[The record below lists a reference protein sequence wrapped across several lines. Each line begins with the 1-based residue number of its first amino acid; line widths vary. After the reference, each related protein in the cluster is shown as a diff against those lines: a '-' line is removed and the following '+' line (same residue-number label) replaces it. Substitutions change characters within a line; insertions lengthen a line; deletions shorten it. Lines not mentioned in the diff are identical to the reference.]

1 VINNPDIRYFTLNSG
16 YRKSDNAQVF
26 FKSTLY
32 LFFTPDFDKEKTLI
46 TASDLSL
53 DRGAK
58 NLITASSF
66 TIHPNHKVGLVGS
79 NGCGKSSLFAALL
92 GELSPDAGDL
102 SLPSSWSIAT
112 VKQETPSLEQ
122 SALDYVMDGDKEYRQ
137 LEQQLEQARQN
148 DDGNLEAI
156 IINKIDTIHGY
167 SLPARAGELLHGL
180 GFLQNQL
187 ANPVKDFS
195 GGWRM
200 RLNLA
205 QALISRAD
213 LLLLDEPTN
222 HLDLDAV
229 IWLQRWLKRFT
240 GTLVLISHDR
250 DFLDTVINQI
260 LHIEHQRAKLYS
272 GNYTAFERQRA
283 EHLAQQDVQFQK
295 QQKEAA
301 NLTAF
306 VDRFRAKA
314 SKAKQAQSRLKRL
327 EKLPNLAPAHV
338 DSQFTFNFEQ
348 PDNLPYPLLSLTE
361 SQCGYNAETIILN
374 DVGLTLVP
382 GSRIGLLGRNG
393 AGKSTLIKSLAGEI
407 ALLNGER
414 YCAQE
419 LKIGYFSQHQLEQ
432 LHGKSSPV
440 DHILRAKPAL
450 GEPQARSFLG
460 KFGFSGDQALDAV
473 INMSGGE
480 KARLVL
486 ALIVLEKPQL
496 LLLDEPTNHLDL
508 EMRQALVMAL
518 QDFGG
523 AIILIAHDR
532 FLLESCVD
540 EFYLVANGNVIDFNG
555 DIDDYQQ
562 WLNDDKKQT
571 FTNNKIG
578 NASNENVNEDK
589 GLDKKQLR
597 QQQAELRKKSAP
609 LRKESEKLE
618 KKITQWQA
626 ELAQVETL
634 LSDSDIYQAERKK
647 ELTTQLK
654 LQANLTGN
662 IEESEMLWL
671 EIAEQIEDIMSSN

>member
-1 VINNPDIRYFTLNSG
+1 MIIAT
-16 YRKSDNAQVF
+16 
-26 FKSTLY
+26 
-32 LFFTPDFDKEKTLI
+32 
-46 TASDLSL
+46 DLSL

-92 GELSPDAGDL
+92 GELSPDSGDL
-102 SLPSSWSIAT
+102 NLPSGWSIAT

-122 SALDYVMDGDKEYRQ
+122 SALDYVMDGDKEFRQ
-137 LEQQLEQARQN
+137 LEQQLTQARIN
-148 DDGNLEAI
+148 NDGNLEAI
-156 IINKIDTIHGY
+156 LINKIDTIHGY

-250 DFLDTVINQI
+250 DFLDTVIGQI

-283 EHLAQQDVQFQK
+283 EHLAQQDVQYQK

-301 NLTAF
+301 HLTAF

-338 DSQFTFNFEQ
+338 DSQFTFSFEQ
-348 PDNLPYPLLSLTE
+348 PESLPYPLLSLTE
-361 SQCGYNAETIILN
+361 SQCGYNSDTIILN

-432 LHGKSSPV
+432 LHSGSSPV
-440 DHILRAKPAL
+440 DHILRAKPLL

-460 KFGFSGDQALDAV
+460 KFGFSGDQALEAV
-473 INMSGGE
+473 NNMSGGE

-540 EFYLVANGNVIDFNG
+540 EFYLVANGHVSDFSG

-562 WLNDDKKQT
+562 WLNEDKKQSLSNHKDD
-571 FTNNKIG
+571 NNSID
-578 NASNENVNEDK
+578 NNLTDK

-597 QQQAELRKKSAP
+597 QQQAELRKQSAP
-609 LRKESEKLE
+609 LRKEADKLE
-618 KKITQWQA
+618 KKIHQWQA
-626 ELAQVETL
+626 QLTEVEAL
-634 LSDSDIYQAERKK
+634 LSDSEIYQAERKN

-654 LQANLTGN
+654 LQANLKEKV
-662 IEESEMLWL
+662 EENEMLWL
-671 EIAEQIEDIMSSN
+671 ELAEQIEDIMASTN

>member
-1 VINNPDIRYFTLNSG
+1 MTEGFP
-16 YRKSDNAQVF
+16 
-26 FKSTLY
+26 
-32 LFFTPDFDKEKTLI
+32 LI
-46 TASDLSL
+46 TASELSL

-58 NLITASSF
+58 NLIKASSF
-66 TIHPNHKVGLVGS
+66 TIHPNHKVGLVGA

-92 GELSPDAGDL
+92 GELTPDAGDL
-102 SLPSSWSIAT
+102 SMPSSWVIAT
-112 VKQETPSLEQ
+112 VKQETPALAE
-122 SALDYVMDGDKEYRQ
+122 SALDYVMDGDKEFRQ
-137 LEQQLEQARQN
+137 LEHDLEQARIM
-148 DDGNLEAI
+148 DTGNLEAP
-156 IINKIDTIHGY
+156 IINQIDTINGY

-180 GFLQNQL
+180 GFLQSQL

-250 DFLDTVINQI
+250 DFLDTVIGQI
-260 LHIEHQRAKLYS
+260 LHIEHQQAKLYS
-272 GNYTAFERQRA
+272 GNYTSFERQRR
-283 EHLAQQDVQFQK
+283 EHLAQQDAQYQK

-301 NLTAF
+301 HLTAF

-327 EKLPNLAPAHV
+327 EKLPDLAPAHV
-338 DSQFTFNFEQ
+338 DSQFTFSFEQ
-348 PDNLPYPLLSLTE
+348 PESLPYPLLSLKE
-361 SQCGYNAETIILN
+361 SQCGYPKSDHGEQVTILN

-393 AGKSTLIKSLAGEI
+393 AGKSTLIKSLAGDI

-432 LHGKSSPV
+432 LHMASSPV

-450 GEPQARSFLG
+450 GEPQARTFLG
-460 KFGFSGDQALDAV
+460 KFGFSGDQPLEPV
-473 INMSGGE
+473 TNMSGGE

-518 QDFGG
+518 QDFEG

-540 EFYLVANGNVIDFNG
+540 EFYLVANGQVSDFSG

-562 WLNDDKKQT
+562 WLNDDKKQAVKSIKSEQQ
-571 FTNNKIG
+571 N
-578 NASNENVNEDK
+578 SDK

-609 LRKESEKLE
+609 LRKEADKLE
-618 KKITQWQA
+618 KKIHQWQE
-626 ELAQVETL
+626 ELTKVEAL
-634 LSDSDIYQAERKK
+634 LSDSEVYQADRKV
-647 ELTTQLK
+647 ELTDLLK
-654 LQANLTGN
+654 KQGRLKSD
-662 IEESEMLWL
+662 IEDNEMEWL
-671 EIAEQIEDIMSSN
+671 DLAEQIEEMMSV

>member
-1 VINNPDIRYFTLNSG
+1 MISVILCHFIEELP
-16 YRKSDNAQVF
+16 
-26 FKSTLY
+26 
-32 LFFTPDFDKEKTLI
+32 LI
-46 TASDLSL
+46 TATDLSL
-53 DRGAK
+53 DRGVK
-58 NLITASSF
+58 NLIKSSSF

-92 GELSPDAGDL
+92 GDLAPDAGDL
-102 SLPSSWSIAT
+102 SMPSSWDIAT

-122 SALDYVMDGDKEYRQ
+122 SALDYVMDGDKEFRQ
-137 LEQQLEQARQN
+137 LEQELEQARITDN
-148 DDGNLEAI
+148 GNLEAT
-156 IINKIDTIHGY
+156 IINKIDTINGY

-180 GFLQNQL
+180 GFLQSQL
-187 ANPVKDFS
+187 SSPVKDFS

-250 DFLDTVINQI
+250 DFLDTVIGQI

-272 GNYTAFERQRA
+272 GNYTAFERQRR
-283 EHLAQQDVQFQK
+283 EHLAQQDAQYQK

-301 NLTAF
+301 HLTAF

-327 EKLPNLAPAHV
+327 EKLPDLAPAHV
-338 DSQFTFNFEQ
+338 DSQFTFTFEE
-348 PDNLPYPLLSLTE
+348 PESLPYPLLSLDE
-361 SQCGYNAETIILN
+361 SQCGYPKSDHGEQTIILK

-393 AGKSTLIKSLAGEI
+393 AGKSTLIKSLAGELTLI
-407 ALLNGER
+407 GGER
-414 YCAQE
+414 YCAQD
-419 LKIGYFSQHQLEQ
+419 LKVGYFSQHQLEQ
-432 LHGKSSPV
+432 LHPPSSPV

-460 KFGFSGDQALDAV
+460 RFGFSGDQALSQVAT
-473 INMSGGE
+473 MSGGE

-540 EFYLVANGNVIDFNG
+540 EFYLVANGQVSDFSG

-571 FTNNKIG
+571 LKSVKSTDS
-578 NASNENVNEDK
+578 NADK

-597 QQQAELRKKSAP
+597 QQQAELRKKAAP
-609 LRKESEKLE
+609 LKKQADKLE
-618 KKITQWQA
+618 KKIHQWQE
-626 ELAQVETL
+626 ELAKVEAL
-634 LSDSDIYQAERKK
+634 LSDSDIYQAERKS
-647 ELTTQLK
+647 ELTELLKTQAKLK
-654 LQANLTGN
+654 NDVEENEMDWLELAEK
-662 IEESEMLWL
+662 IEEIMT
-671 EIAEQIEDIMSSN
+671 DIT

>member
-1 VINNPDIRYFTLNSG
+1 M
-16 YRKSDNAQVF
+16 
-26 FKSTLY
+26 
-32 LFFTPDFDKEKTLI
+32 I
-46 TASDLSL
+46 TATDLSL

-58 NLITASSF
+58 NLINASSF

-92 GELSPDAGDL
+92 GELSPDAGNL
-102 SLPSSWSIAT
+102 SMPSSWAIAT

-122 SALDYVMDGDKEYRQ
+122 SALDYVMDGDKEFRQ
-137 LEQQLEQARQN
+137 LEQQLEQARTN
-148 DDGNLEAI
+148 DDGNLEATL
-156 IINKIDTIHGY
+156 INKIDTINGY

-187 ANPVKDFS
+187 ANPVRDFS

-250 DFLDTVINQI
+250 DFLDTVIGQI
-260 LHIEHQRAKLYS
+260 LHIEHKRAKLYS
-272 GNYTAFERQRA
+272 GNYTAFERQRR
-283 EHLAQQDVQFQK
+283 EHLAQQDAQYQK
-295 QQKEAA
+295 QQKEAEH
-301 NLTAF
+301 LTAF

-327 EKLPNLAPAHV
+327 EKLPDLAPAHV
-338 DSQFTFNFEQ
+338 DSQFTFSFEE
-348 PDNLPYPLLSLTE
+348 PESLPYPLLSLTE
-361 SQCGYNAETIILN
+361 SQCGYNTETIILN
-374 DVGLTLVP
+374 EVGLTLVP

-407 ALLNGER
+407 ELLNGER

-419 LKIGYFSQHQLEQ
+419 LQIGYFSQHQLEQ
-432 LHGKSSPV
+432 LHSGSSPV
-440 DHILRAKPAL
+440 DHIIRAQPTL

-460 KFGFSGDQALDAV
+460 KFGFSGDQALESV
-473 INMSGGE
+473 NTMSGGE

-540 EFYLVANGNVIDFNG
+540 EFYLVANGQVSNFSG

-562 WLNDDKKQT
+562 WLNDDKKQAI
-571 FTNNKIG
+571 NHNK
-578 NASNENVNEDK
+578 STVDK
-589 GLDKKQLR
+589 GVDKGVDKKQLR
-597 QQQAELRKKSAP
+597 QQQAELRKISAP
-609 LRKESEKLE
+609 LRKEADKLE
-618 KKITQWQA
+618 KKIQHWQD
-626 ELAQVETL
+626 ELTQVEAL
-634 LSDSDIYQAERKK
+634 LSDSDIYQAERKS
-647 ELTTQLK
+647 ELTIQLK
-654 LQANLTGN
+654 LQASLKNKV
-662 IEESEMLWL
+662 EENEMLWL
-671 EIAEQIEDIMSSN
+671 ELAEQIEEIQTL

>member
-1 VINNPDIRYFTLNSG
+1 
-16 YRKSDNAQVF
+16 
-26 FKSTLY
+26 
-32 LFFTPDFDKEKTLI
+32 LI
-46 TASDLSL
+46 TATDLSL

-58 NLITASSF
+58 NLINASSF

-92 GELSPDAGDL
+92 GELSPDAGNL
-102 SLPSSWSIAT
+102 SMPTSWAIAT

-122 SALDYVMDGDKEYRQ
+122 SALDYVMDGDKEFRQ
-137 LEQQLEQARQN
+137 LEQQLEHARKN
-148 DDGNLEAI
+148 DDGNLEATL
-156 IINKIDTIHGY
+156 INKIDTISGY

-187 ANPVKDFS
+187 SHPVKDFS

-250 DFLDTVINQI
+250 DFLDTVIGQI
-260 LHIEHQRAKLYS
+260 LHIEHKRAKLYS
-272 GNYTAFERQRA
+272 GNYTAFERQRR
-283 EHLAQQDVQFQK
+283 EHLAQQDAQYQK
-295 QQKEAA
+295 QQKEAEH
-301 NLTAF
+301 LTAF

-327 EKLPNLAPAHV
+327 EKLPDLAPANV

-348 PDNLPYPLLSLTE
+348 PESLPYPLLSLKE
-361 SQCGYNAETIILN
+361 SQCGYNTETIILN
-374 DVGLTLVP
+374 EVGLTLVP

-432 LHGKSSPV
+432 LHSGSSPV
-440 DHILRAKPAL
+440 DHIIRAQPLL

-460 KFGFSGDQALDAV
+460 KFGFSGDQALESV
-473 INMSGGE
+473 NTMSGGE

-508 EMRQALVMAL
+508 EMRHALVIAL
-518 QDFGG
+518 QNFGG

-540 EFYLVANGNVIDFNG
+540 EFYLVANGQVSDFNG

-562 WLNDDKKQT
+562 WLNEDKKQAVS
-571 FTNNKIG
+571 NNKTT
-578 NASNENVNEDK
+578 VDK
-589 GLDKKQLR
+589 GMDKKQLR

-609 LRKESEKLE
+609 LRKEADKLE
-618 KKITQWQA
+618 KKINQWQE
-626 ELAQVETL
+626 ELTQVEAL
-634 LSDSDIYQAERKK
+634 LSDSDIYQAERKS
-647 ELTTQLK
+647 ELTIQLK
-654 LQANLTGN
+654 LQASLKGKV
-662 IEESEMLWL
+662 EENEMLWL
-671 EIAEQIEDIMSSN
+671 ELAEQIEEIQTV

>member
-1 VINNPDIRYFTLNSG
+1 M
-16 YRKSDNAQVF
+16 
-26 FKSTLY
+26 
-32 LFFTPDFDKEKTLI
+32 I
-46 TASDLSL
+46 TATDLSL

-58 NLITASSF
+58 NLIKSSSF

-92 GELSPDAGDL
+92 GDLTPDAGDL
-102 SLPSSWSIAT
+102 SMPTSWDIAT
-112 VKQETPSLEQ
+112 VRQETPSLER
-122 SALDYVMDGDKEYRQ
+122 SALDYVMDGDKEFRQ
-137 LEQQLEQARQN
+137 LEHDLEQARIMDN
-148 DDGNLEAI
+148 GNLEAT
-156 IINKIDTIHGY
+156 IINQIDTINGY

-180 GFLQNQL
+180 GFLQSQL

-250 DFLDTVINQI
+250 DFLDTVIGQI
-260 LHIEHQRAKLYS
+260 LHIEHQQAKLYS
-272 GNYTAFERQRA
+272 GNYTSFERQRR
-283 EHLAQQDVQFQK
+283 EHLAQQDAQYQK

-301 NLTAF
+301 HLTAF

-327 EKLPNLAPAHV
+327 EKLPDLAPAHV
-338 DSQFTFNFEQ
+338 DSQFTFSFEQ
-348 PDNLPYPLLSLTE
+348 PESLPYPLLSLKE
-361 SQCGYNAETIILN
+361 SQCGYPKSDHGEQVTILN

-393 AGKSTLIKSLAGEI
+393 AGKSTLIKSLAGDI

-432 LHGKSSPV
+432 LHMASSPV

-450 GEPQARSFLG
+450 GEPQARTFLG
-460 KFGFSGDQALDAV
+460 KFGFSGDQPLEPV
-473 INMSGGE
+473 TNMSGGE

-518 QDFGG
+518 QDFEG

-540 EFYLVANGNVIDFNG
+540 EFYLVANGQVSDFSG

-562 WLNDDKKQT
+562 WLNDDKKQAVKSIKSEQQ
-571 FTNNKIG
+571 N
-578 NASNENVNEDK
+578 SDK

-609 LRKESEKLE
+609 LRKEADKLE
-618 KKITQWQA
+618 KKIHQWQE
-626 ELAQVETL
+626 ELTKVEAL
-634 LSDSDIYQAERKK
+634 LSDSEVYQADRKV
-647 ELTTQLK
+647 ELTDLLKTQGRLK
-654 LQANLTGN
+654 SD
-662 IEESEMLWL
+662 IEDNEMEWL
-671 EIAEQIEDIMSSN
+671 DLAEQIEEMMSL

>member
-1 VINNPDIRYFTLNSG
+1 MS
-16 YRKSDNAQVF
+16 F
-26 FKSTLY
+26 FEEVS
-32 LFFTPDFDKEKTLI
+32 LI
-46 TASDLSL
+46 IATELSL

-58 NLITASSF
+58 NLIKSSSF
-66 TIHPNHKVGLVGS
+66 TVHPNHKVGLVGS

-92 GELSPDAGDL
+92 GELSPDSGNL
-102 SLPSSWSIAT
+102 SMPASWDIAT
-112 VKQETPSLEQ
+112 VKQETPSLER
-122 SALDYVMDGDKEYRQ
+122 SALDYVMDGDKEFRK
-137 LEQQLEQARQN
+137 LEQRLEQARIA
-148 DDGNLEAI
+148 DDGNLEATL
-156 IINKIDTIHGY
+156 INKIDTINGY

-180 GFLQNQL
+180 GFLQSQL
-187 ANPVKDFS
+187 DNPVKDFS

-250 DFLDTVINQI
+250 DFLDTVIGQI

-272 GNYTAFERQRA
+272 GNYTAFERQRS
-283 EHLAQQDVQFQK
+283 EHLAQQEAQYQK

-301 NLTAF
+301 HLTAF

-327 EKLPNLAPAHV
+327 EKLPDLAPAHV
-338 DSQFTFNFEQ
+338 DSQFTFSFAS
-348 PDNLPYPLLSLTE
+348 PDSLPYPLLSLSETD
-361 SQCGYNAETIILN
+361 CGYQKSLQGEQSTILTKV
-374 DVGLTLVP
+374 DLTLVP

-393 AGKSTLIKSLAGEI
+393 AGKSTLIKSLAGELAI
-407 ALLNGER
+407 LAGER
-414 YCAQE
+414 YCAQD
-419 LKIGYFSQHQLEQ
+419 LSVGYFSQHQLEQ
-432 LHGKSSPV
+432 LHPASSPV
-440 DHILRAKPAL
+440 DHILRAKPTL
-450 GEPQARSFLG
+450 GEPQARTFLG
-460 KFGFSGDQALDAV
+460 KFGFSGDQALSQV
-473 INMSGGE
+473 LTMSGGE

-540 EFYLVANGNVIDFNG
+540 EFYLVANGSVTDFAG

-562 WLNDDKKQT
+562 WLNDDKKQLMRSNKT
-571 FTNNKIG
+571 SLSTNDKI
-578 NASNENVNEDK
+578 V
-589 GLDKKQLR
+589 DKKQLR
-597 QQQAELRKKSAP
+597 QQQAELRKKTAP
-609 LRKESEKLE
+609 LRKKVEHLE
-618 KKITQWQA
+618 KHIQQWQ
-626 ELAQVETL
+626 ETL
-634 LSDSDIYQAERKK
+634 SLVEKQLSDSDIYLSERKS
-647 ELTTQLK
+647 ELTDLLK
-654 LQANLTGN
+654 QQAKLKTDIEDNEMEWLALAEE
-662 IEESEMLWL
+662 IEEM
-671 EIAEQIEDIMSSN
+671 MSVS

>member
-1 VINNPDIRYFTLNSG
+1 M
-16 YRKSDNAQVF
+16 
-26 FKSTLY
+26 
-32 LFFTPDFDKEKTLI
+32 I
-46 TASDLSL
+46 TATDLSL

-66 TIHPNHKVGLVGS
+66 SIHPNHKVGLVGS

-92 GELSPDAGDL
+92 GELSPDAGNL
-102 SLPSSWSIAT
+102 SMPSSWEIAT

-122 SALDYVMDGDKEYRQ
+122 SALDYVMDGDKEFRR
-137 LEQQLEQARQN
+137 LEQQLEQARIN
-148 DDGNLEAI
+148 DDGNLEATL
-156 IINKIDTIHGY
+156 INKIDTINGY

-250 DFLDTVINQI
+250 DFLDTVIGQI

-272 GNYTAFERQRA
+272 GNYTSFERQRR
-283 EHLAQQDVQFQK
+283 EHLAQQDAQYQK

-301 NLTAF
+301 HLTAF

-327 EKLPNLAPAHV
+327 EKLPDLAPAHV
-338 DSQFTFNFEQ
+338 DSQFTFSFEQ
-348 PDNLPYPLLSLTE
+348 PDSLPYPLLSLTE
-361 SQCGYNAETIILN
+361 SQCGYNAQNIILN

-407 ALLNGER
+407 ALLNGQR

-432 LHGKSSPV
+432 LHSGSSPV
-440 DHILRAKPAL
+440 DHVIRAQPTL

-460 KFGFSGDQALDAV
+460 KFGFSGDQALESV
-473 INMSGGE
+473 NTMSGGE

-540 EFYLVANGNVIDFNG
+540 EFYLVANGQVSDFSG

-562 WLNDDKKQT
+562 WLNEDKKQAVN
-571 FTNNKIG
+571 NNK
-578 NASNENVNEDK
+578 SNVNTENK
-589 GLDKKQLR
+589 GVDKKQLR

-609 LRKESEKLE
+609 LRKEADQLE
-618 KKITQWQA
+618 KKIHQWQD
-626 ELAQVETL
+626 ELTQVETL
-634 LSDSDIYQAERKK
+634 LSDSDIYQAERKN
-647 ELTTQLK
+647 ELTIQLK
-654 LQANLTGN
+654 LQASLKDKVEDN
-662 IEESEMLWL
+662 EMLWL
-671 EIAEQIEDIMSSN
+671 ELAEQIEDIMTSAS

>member
-1 VINNPDIRYFTLNSG
+1 M
-16 YRKSDNAQVF
+16 
-26 FKSTLY
+26 
-32 LFFTPDFDKEKTLI
+32 I
-46 TASDLSL
+46 TATDLSL

-58 NLITASSF
+58 NLIKSSSF

-92 GELSPDAGDL
+92 GDLAPDAGDL
-102 SLPSSWSIAT
+102 SMPNSWDVAT

-122 SALDYVMDGDKEYRQ
+122 SALDYVMDGDKEFRQ
-137 LEQQLEQARQN
+137 LEQELEHARSTQN
-148 DDGNLEAI
+148 GNLEAT
-156 IINKIDTIHGY
+156 IINKIDTINGY

-180 GFLQNQL
+180 GFLQSQL
-187 ANPVKDFS
+187 NNPVKDFS

-250 DFLDTVINQI
+250 DFLDTVIGQI
-260 LHIEHQRAKLYS
+260 LHIEHQQAKLYS

-283 EHLAQQDVQFQK
+283 EHLAQQDAQYQR

-301 NLTAF
+301 HLTAF

-338 DSQFTFNFEQ
+338 DSQFTFSFEE
-348 PDNLPYPLLSLTE
+348 PENLPYPLLSLKET
-361 SQCGYNAETIILN
+361 QCGYAKSDKSEQAIILA

-393 AGKSTLIKSLAGEI
+393 AGKSTLIKSLAGELAI
-407 ALLNGER
+407 LSGER

-432 LHGKSSPV
+432 LHAPSSPV
-440 DHILRAKPAL
+440 DHILRAKPTL
-450 GEPQARSFLG
+450 GEPQARTFLG
-460 KFGFSGDQALDAV
+460 KFGFSGDQALSQV
-473 INMSGGE
+473 KTMSGGE

-518 QDFGG
+518 QNFGG

-540 EFYLVANGNVIDFNG
+540 EFYLVANGTVKDFSG

-562 WLNDDKKQT
+562 WLNDDKKDT
-571 FTNNKIG
+571 VKSNKTENSNN
-578 NASNENVNEDK
+578 NEKTV
-589 GLDKKQLR
+589 DKKQLR
-597 QQQAELRKKSAP
+597 QQQAELRKISAP
-609 LRKESEKLE
+609 LRKKADKLE
-618 KKITQWQA
+618 KDIQTWQK
-626 ELAQVETL
+626 ELAEVEAL
-634 LSDSDIYQAERKK
+634 LSDSDIYQAERKS

-654 LQANLTGN
+654 RQASLKND
-662 IEESEMLWL
+662 IEENEMVWL
-671 EIAEQIEDIMSSN
+671 ELAEEIEEIMSAAN

>member
-1 VINNPDIRYFTLNSG
+1 M
-16 YRKSDNAQVF
+16 
-26 FKSTLY
+26 
-32 LFFTPDFDKEKTLI
+32 I
-46 TASDLSL
+46 TATDLGL

-58 NLITASSF
+58 TLIEASSF
-66 TIHPNHKVGLVGS
+66 TIHPFHKVGLVGA

-92 GELSPDAGDL
+92 GDL
-102 SLPSSWSIAT
+102 SLDKGSLTMPSSWAIAT
-112 VKQETPSLEQ
+112 VKQETPALEQ
-122 SALDYVMDGDKEYRQ
+122 SAIDYVMDGDKEFRQ
-137 LEQQLEQARQN
+137 LEQELEQARIN
-148 DDGNLEAI
+148 HDGNLEATI
-156 IINKIDTIHGY
+156 ISKIDTIHGY

-180 GFLQNQL
+180 GFLQTQL
-187 ANPVKDFS
+187 NNPVKDFS

-250 DFLDTVINQI
+250 DFLDTVIGQI
-260 LHIEHQRAKLYS
+260 LHIEHKKAKLYS
-272 GNYTAFERQRA
+272 GNYSAFERQRA
-283 EHLAQQDVQFQK
+283 EHLAQQDAQYQK

-301 NLTAF
+301 HLTAF

-348 PDNLPYPLLSLTE
+348 PESLPYPLLSLTE
-361 SQCGYNAETIILN
+361 SQCGYGENTIIL
-374 DVGLTLVP
+374 DGVELTLVP

-407 ALLNGER
+407 TLVNGER

-432 LHGKSSPV
+432 LHSISSPV
-440 DHILRAKPAL
+440 DHIIRAKPAF
-450 GEPQARSFLG
+450 GEPQARTFLG
-460 KFGFSGDQALDAV
+460 KFGFSGDQALAQV
-473 INMSGGE
+473 NTMSGGE

-508 EMRQALVMAL
+508 EMRQALVLAL
-518 QDFGG
+518 QEFDG

-540 EFYLVANGNVIDFNG
+540 EFYLVANGQVTSFNG

-562 WLNDDKKQT
+562 WLNDDKKQAIKS
-571 FTNNKIG
+571 NKIE
-578 NASNENVNEDK
+578 STTSEPS
-589 GLDKKQLR
+589 LDKKQLR
-597 QQQAELRKKSAP
+597 QQQAQLRKQTTP
-609 LRKESEKLE
+609 MRKKADQLE
-618 KKITQWQA
+618 KKIHQWQA
-626 ELAQVETL
+626 QLAEVETIL
-634 LSDSDIYQAERKK
+634 GDSSIYQSENKAR
-647 ELTTQLK
+647 
-654 LQANLTGN
+654 LTGHLKQQGKLKDD
-662 IEESEMLWL
+662 IENHEMEWL
-671 EIAEQIEDIMSSN
+671 ELAEQIEDIMNQ

>member
-1 VINNPDIRYFTLNSG
+1 MIIAT
-16 YRKSDNAQVF
+16 
-26 FKSTLY
+26 
-32 LFFTPDFDKEKTLI
+32 
-46 TASDLSL
+46 DLSL

-92 GELSPDAGDL
+92 GELSPDSGDL
-102 SLPSSWSIAT
+102 NLPSSWSIAT

-122 SALDYVMDGDKEYRQ
+122 SALDYVMDGDKEFRQ
-137 LEQQLEQARQN
+137 LEQQLTQARL
-148 DDGNLEAI
+148 DHDGNLEAI
-156 IINKIDTIHGY
+156 LINKIDTIQGY

-180 GFLQNQL
+180 GFLQHQL
-187 ANPVKDFS
+187 TNPVKDFS

-205 QALISRAD
+205 QALISRAE

-250 DFLDTVINQI
+250 DFLDTVIGQI

-283 EHLAQQDVQFQK
+283 EHLAQQEVQYQK

-301 NLTAF
+301 HLTAF

-338 DSQFTFNFEQ
+338 DSQFTFSFE
-348 PDNLPYPLLSLTE
+348 PPESLPYPLLSLTE
-361 SQCGYNAETIILN
+361 SQCGYNNDTIILN
-374 DVGLTLVP
+374 EVGLTLVP

-419 LKIGYFSQHQLEQ
+419 LTIGYFSQHQLEQ
-432 LHGKSSPV
+432 LHSGSSPV
-440 DHILRAKPAL
+440 DHILRTKPQL

-460 KFGFSGDQALDAV
+460 KFGFSGDQALEAV
-473 INMSGGE
+473 NNMSGGE

-540 EFYLVANGNVIDFNG
+540 EFYLVANGCVSDFSG

-562 WLNDDKKQT
+562 WLNDDKKQSQSNSKSA
-571 FTNNKIG
+571 NNPSD
-578 NASNENVNEDK
+578 SNLVEK

-597 QQQAELRKKSAP
+597 QQQAELRKQSAP
-609 LRKESEKLE
+609 LRKEADKLE
-618 KKITQWQA
+618 KKIQQWQA
-626 ELAQVETL
+626 QLAQVETL
-634 LSDSDIYQAERKK
+634 LSDSDIYQGERKA

-654 LQANLTGN
+654 LQATLKDA
-662 IEESEMLWL
+662 IEENEMLWL
-671 EIAEQIEDIMSSN
+671 ELAEQIEDIMASSN

>member
-1 VINNPDIRYFTLNSG
+1 
-16 YRKSDNAQVF
+16 
-26 FKSTLY
+26 
-32 LFFTPDFDKEKTLI
+32 
-46 TASDLSL
+46 L

-58 NLITASSF
+58 NLIKSSSF

-92 GELSPDAGDL
+92 GDLAPDSGDL
-102 SLPSSWSIAT
+102 SMPTSWDIAT

-122 SALDYVMDGDKEYRQ
+122 TALDYVMDGDKEFRQ
-137 LEQQLEQARQN
+137 LEQQLEQARITEN
-148 DDGNLEAI
+148 GNLEATL
-156 IINKIDTIHGY
+156 INKIDTINGY

-180 GFLQNQL
+180 GFLQSQL
-187 ANPVKDFS
+187 NNPVKDFS

-250 DFLDTVINQI
+250 DFLDTVIGQI

-283 EHLAQQDVQFQK
+283 EHLAQQDAQFQK

-301 NLTAF
+301 HLTAF

-338 DSQFTFNFEQ
+338 DSQFTFSFEE
-348 PDNLPYPLLSLTE
+348 PDSLPYPLLSLSE
-361 SQCGYNAETIILN
+361 SQCGYAKSDYNEQTIILE

-407 ALLNGER
+407 ALINGER

-432 LHGKSSPV
+432 LHPPSSPV
-440 DHILRAKPAL
+440 DHILRAKPSL
-450 GEPQARSFLG
+450 GEPQARTFLG
-460 KFGFSGDQALDAV
+460 KFGFSGDQALSQV
-473 INMSGGE
+473 ETMSGGE

-518 QDFGG
+518 QNFGG

-540 EFYLVANGNVIDFNG
+540 EFYLVANGQVSDFNG

-571 FTNNKIG
+571 VKSTKSIG
-578 NASNENVNEDK
+578 SDSDK

-597 QQQAELRKKSAP
+597 QQQAELRKKAAP
-609 LRKESEKLE
+609 LKKQADSLE
-618 KKITQWQA
+618 KKIHQWQE
-626 ELAQVETL
+626 ELAKVEAL
-634 LSDSDIYQAERKK
+634 LSDSDMYQAERKG
-647 ELTTQLK
+647 ELTELLK
-654 LQANLTGN
+654 SQGCLKSD
-662 IEESEMLWL
+662 IEEKEMLWFEL
-671 EIAEQIEDIMSSN
+671 SEEIEEIMSVVN

>member
-1 VINNPDIRYFTLNSG
+1 
-16 YRKSDNAQVF
+16 
-26 FKSTLY
+26 
-32 LFFTPDFDKEKTLI
+32 LI
-46 TASDLSL
+46 TAIDLSL

-58 NLITASSF
+58 NLIKSSSF

-92 GELSPDAGDL
+92 GDLSPDAGDL
-102 SLPSSWSIAT
+102 SLPSSWDVAT

-122 SALDYVMDGDKEYRQ
+122 SAIDYVMDGDKEFRL
-137 LEQQLEQARQN
+137 LEKELEHARLTDN
-148 DDGNLEAI
+148 GNLEAT
-156 IINKIDTIHGY
+156 IINKIDIINGY

-180 GFLQNQL
+180 GFLQSQL
-187 ANPVKDFS
+187 SNPVKDFS

-250 DFLDTVINQI
+250 DFLDTVIGQI
-260 LHIEHQRAKLYS
+260 LHIEHQKAKLYS

-283 EHLAQQDVQFQK
+283 EHLAQQDVQYQR

-301 NLTAF
+301 HLTAF

-338 DSQFTFNFEQ
+338 DSQFTFSFEA
-348 PDNLPYPLLSLTE
+348 PDSLPYPLLSLND
-361 SQCGYNAETIILN
+361 SQCGYPKSDHGKQAIILN

-393 AGKSTLIKSLAGEI
+393 AGKSTLIKSLAGELAI
-407 ALLNGER
+407 IQGER

-432 LHGKSSPV
+432 LHVTSSPV
-440 DHILRAKPAL
+440 DHILRAKPDL
-450 GEPQARSFLG
+450 GEPQARTFLG
-460 KFGFSGDQALDAV
+460 KFGFSGDQALSQV
-473 INMSGGE
+473 VTMSGGE

-532 FLLESCVD
+532 YLLESCVD
-540 EFYLVANGNVIDFNG
+540 EFYLVANGTVKDFNG

-562 WLNDDKKQT
+562 WLNDDKKET
-571 FTNNKIG
+571 FKANKTTNNSTG
-578 NASNENVNEDK
+578 SDK
-589 GLDKKQLR
+589 NLDKKQQR
-597 QQQAELRKKSAP
+597 QQQAELRKVSAP
-609 LRKESEKLE
+609 LRKEADQLE
-618 KKITQWQA
+618 KRIQQWQQ
-626 ELAQVETL
+626 ELSEVEAS
-634 LSDSDIYQAERKK
+634 LSDSDIYQAERKT
-647 ELTTQLK
+647 ELTKQLK
-654 LQANLTGN
+654 RQASLKSN
-662 IEESEMLWL
+662 IEENEMLWL
-671 EIAEQIEDIMSSN
+671 ELAEKIEDIMSIID